1 MALEQQD
8 NQITERTKQ
17 SEKIGRTQDT
27 LASQL
32 ELIAPDGSMYVS
44 YYYIP
49 QMNSVVEAQR
59 VRKALIPFAAIL
71 VEHNIDLEVRHLT
84 LYHHDDS
91 IDEVT
96 SVLQAL
102 NLGAELQQTM
112 SHYEPLELAN
122 FKPQQSD
129 ESSNKQERV
138 GFYLKAAQN
147 FLYVVLEKCRQW
159 IKALR
164 SKKDK

>member
-8 NQITERTKQ
+8 NRITERTKQ
-17 SEKIGRTQDT
+17 SEKVGRTQDT

-49 QMNSVVEAQR
+49 QMSSVVEAQR

-71 VEHNIDLEVRHLT
+71 VEHNIDLDVRHLT
-84 LYHHDDS
+84 LYHDDS

-96 SVLQAL
+96 AVLQAL

-138 GFYLKAAQN
+138 GFYLKAAQK
-147 FLYVVLEKCRQW
+147 FLYVILEKCRQW

>member
-8 NQITERTKQ
+8 NRITERTKQ
-17 SEKIGRTQDT
+17 SEKVGRTQDT

-49 QMNSVVEAQR
+49 QMSSVVEAQR

-71 VEHNIDLEVRHLT
+71 VEHNIDLDVRHLT
-84 LYHHDDS
+84 LYHDDS

-96 SVLQAL
+96 AVLQAL

-129 ESSNKQERV
+129 ELSNKQERV
-138 GFYLKAAQN
+138 GFYLKAAQK
-147 FLYVVLEKCRQW
+147 FLYVILEKFRQW
-159 IKALR
+159 VKALR

>member
-17 SEKIGRTQDT
+17 SEKVGRTQDT

-44 YYYIP
+44 YYNIP
-49 QMNSVVEAQR
+49 QMSSVVEAQR

-71 VEHNIDLEVRHLT
+71 VEHNIDLDVRHLT
-84 LYHHDDS
+84 LYHDDS

-96 SVLQAL
+96 AVLQAL

-129 ESSNKQERV
+129 ELSNKQERV
-138 GFYLKAAQN
+138 GFYLKAAQK
-147 FLYVVLEKCRQW
+147 FLYVILEKCRQW
-159 IKALR
+159 VKALR

>member
-17 SEKIGRTQDT
+17 SEKVGRTQDT

-49 QMNSVVEAQR
+49 QMSSVVEAQR

-84 LYHHDDS
+84 LYHDDS

-96 SVLQAL
+96 AVLQAL

-122 FKPQQSD
+122 FKLQQSD

-138 GFYLKAAQN
+138 GFYLKAAQK

>member
-1 MALEQQD
+1 MALEQQN

-17 SEKIGRTQDT
+17 SEKVGRTQDT

-49 QMNSVVEAQR
+49 QMSSVVEAQR

-84 LYHHDDS
+84 LYHDDS

-96 SVLQAL
+96 AVLQAL

-122 FKPQQSD
+122 FKPPQSD

-138 GFYLKAAQN
+138 GFYLKAAQK